1 VTLDL
6 DFEVMVNY
14 TCTDALDVLCAQL
27 TRDLFAIAKFFLTFR
42 RQTDRQTDGRARRI
56 KPFSLSRRR
65 HKDDRAVSSL
75 LSRLPSRTDQ
85 SMLGRIHQGV
95 IIAVTAC
102 LVDVSVT
109 AGDGDS
115 WSTRLG

>member
-42 RQTDRQTDGRARRI
+42 RQTDRQTDGQARRI

-75 LSRLPSRTDQ
+75 LKQTTQPD
-85 SMLGRIHQGV
+85 GIHQGV